1 MTKENGY
8 KEMYSRYKK
17 RVEEARRNHSLIR
30 SNQTREYLEYL
41 EKRLKRYTL

>member
-8 KEMYSRYKK
+8 EIMRSRYKK
-17 RVEEARRNHSLIR
+17 RVEEARRNHSFIQ
-30 SNQTREYLEYL
+30 SNQTKEYLEYL